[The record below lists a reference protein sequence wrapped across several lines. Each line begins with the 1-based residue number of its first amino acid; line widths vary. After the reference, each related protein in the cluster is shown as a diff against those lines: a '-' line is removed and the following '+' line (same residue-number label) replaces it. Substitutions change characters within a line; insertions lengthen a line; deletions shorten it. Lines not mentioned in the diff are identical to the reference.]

1 MFIYTVSD
9 IYIAVCGII
18 LILEQSKLL
27 NTNVKFWYVFWKIS
41 EDLVIAYILELIL
54 WSYYYLKIAI
64 DYIGIHL
71 GDITSNLKS
80 LK

>member
-27 NTNVKFWYVFWKIS
+27 NTNVKLWYVFWKIS
-41 EDLVIAYILELIL
+41 EDLVIAYVLELG
-54 WSYYYLKIAI
+54 SYYYLNIAI
-64 DYIGIHL
+64 D
-71 GDITSNLKS
+71 N
-80 LK
+80 